1 MNWRQLFLR
10 QRGYLMADKKQ
21 YLFDKPRNVKIVLY
35 SLYISCAILILLDFV
50 VHRHVSHSWEQL
62 LGFYSIYGF
71 IGCVSIVFGSKLLR
85 ILVKRDEDY
94 YDRDALSEEEGGQHV
109 DE

>member
-1 MNWRQLFLR
+1 MY
-10 QRGYLMADKKQ
+10 G
-21 YLFDKPRNVKIVLY
+21 
-35 SLYISCAILILLDFV
+35 LYISCGILILLDFV
-50 VHRHVSHSWEQL
+50 VHRHVSHPWEQL

-71 IGCVSIVFGSKLLR
+71 IGCVSIVFGSKWLR

-94 YDRDALSEEEGGQHV
+94 YDRDEMSEVQGEQHV

>member
-1 MNWRQLFLR
+1 
-10 QRGYLMADKKQ
+10 MADKKQ
-21 YLFDKPRNVKIVLY
+21 YLFDNPRNVKILLY
-35 SLYISCAILILLDFV
+35 SLYVSCAILILLDFV

-71 IGCVSIVFGSKLLR
+71 IGCVSIVFGSKALR
-85 ILVKRDEDY
+85 FLVKRDEDY
-94 YDRDALSEEEGGQHV
+94 YDDDKVLEAEGEQHV

>member
-1 MNWRQLFLR
+1 M
-10 QRGYLMADKKQ
+10 
-21 YLFDKPRNVKIVLY
+21 Y

-50 VHRHVSHSWEQL
+50 VHRHVSHPWEQL

-71 IGCVSIVFGSKLLR
+71 IGCISIVFGSKWLR
-85 ILVKRDEDY
+85 LLVKRDEDY
-94 YDRDALSEEEGGQHV
+94 YDRDEVSEEPGEQHV

>member
-1 MNWRQLFLR
+1 
-10 QRGYLMADKKQ
+10 MANRKQ
-21 YLFDKPRNVKIVLY
+21 YLFDKPRNVKILLY

-50 VHRHVSHSWEQL
+50 VHRHVSHPWEQL

-71 IGCVSIVFGSKLLR
+71 IGCVSIVFGSKWLR
-85 ILVKRDEDY
+85 LLVKRDEDY
-94 YDRDALSEEEGGQHV
+94 YDRDEVSEEPGEKHV

>member
-1 MNWRQLFLR
+1 MSWPWLFWRH
-10 QRGYLMADKKQ
+10 RGYLMADRKQ
-21 YLFDKPRNVKIVLY
+21 YLFDKPRNVRILLY
-35 SLYISCAILILLDFV
+35 VLYISCGILILLDFV
-50 VHRHVSHSWEQL
+50 VHRHVSHPWEQL

-71 IGCVSIVFGSKLLR
+71 IGCVSIVFGPKWLR

-94 YDRDALSEEEGGQHV
+94 YDRDEMSEVQGEQHV

>member
-1 MNWRQLFLR
+1 
-10 QRGYLMADKKQ
+10 MADRKQ
-21 YLFDKPRNVKIVLY
+21 YLFDKPRNVRIVLY
-35 SLYISCAILILLDFV
+35 VLYISCGILILLDFV
-50 VHRHVSHSWEQL
+50 VHRHVSHPWEQL

-71 IGCVSIVFGSKLLR
+71 IGCVSIVFGSKWLR

-94 YDRDALSEEEGGQHV
+94 YDRDEMSEVQGEQHV

>member
-1 MNWRQLFLR
+1 
-10 QRGYLMADKKQ
+10 MADKKQ
-21 YLFDKPRNVKIVLY
+21 YLFDKPRNVKRLLY
-35 SLYISCAILILLDFV
+35 LLYISCAILILLDFI
-50 VHRHVSHSWEQL
+50 VHRHVSHPLEQL

-71 IGCVSIVFGSKLLR
+71 IGCVSIVFGSKWLR

-94 YDRDALSEEEGGQHV
+94 YDARQPEAEEGGGHV